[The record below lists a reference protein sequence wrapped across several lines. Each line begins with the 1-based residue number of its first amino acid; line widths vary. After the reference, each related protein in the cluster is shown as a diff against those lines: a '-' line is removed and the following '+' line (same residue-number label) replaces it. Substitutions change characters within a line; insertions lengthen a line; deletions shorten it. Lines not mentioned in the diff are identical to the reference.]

1 MGKSGA
7 YLLLGANRIE
17 QLAEY
22 VEMHPDIEI
31 LGKEGGFLKIKT
43 NHSPESINQY
53 FSEQG
58 IFLTHLSSH
67 QKRLEELF
75 LEITNA

>member
-1 MGKSGA
+1 MGPQKK
-7 YLLLGANRIE
+7 YNRKHG
-17 QLAEY
+17 L
-22 VEMHPDIEI
+22 
-31 LGKEGGFLKIKT
+31 LKIKT
-43 NHSPESINQY
+43 NQSPESINQY